1 MELQTTQFLCEKKKT
16 LMSEEIVYII
26 KFKYEQISLPNTPG
40 PIQPIKS
47 VFTWQ

>member
-1 MELQTTQFLCEKKKT
+1 MELQTTQFLCEKNP

-40 PIQPIKS
+40 LIICFHLAMK
-47 VFTWQ
+47 TK